1 MRWIGIGRRHTMDR
15 ANAGHARRRSGQ
27 ALIESCIVVLLLCLI
42 CFGLLQ
48 ISRFFAAQ
56 EIMDYASARGARA
69 RTVGFNQFM
78 VFKAVRVGTIPSAGA
93 LEFPSVDGGPSAQ
106 HDVEQARIPL
116 YLGAERHGNLSGILD
131 YEAWDDIQFSHQQ
144 TGFGDQVD
152 FQTSQD
158 IPFTF
163 PLHRLYYAGDS
174 LEIRGEASM
183 EKHFP
188 LYLEDMEL

>member
-1 MRWIGIGRRHTMDR
+1 MQKTCLRCAHS
-15 ANAGHARRRSGQ
+15 ASPNAGRPGNRSGQ
-27 ALIESCIVVLLLCLI
+27 ALIESCIVILLLCLI

-48 ISRFFAAQ
+48 ISRLFAAQ
-56 EIMDYASARGARA
+56 EIMDYAASRGARA

-78 VFKAVRVGTIPSAGA
+78 VFKAVRVGTIPSAG
-93 LEFPSVDGGPSAQ
+93 LLSFPSIDGGPSAQ
-106 HDVEQARIPL
+106 QDVEEARIPL

-131 YEAWDDIQFSHQQ
+131 YELWDDVEYSHQQ

-152 FQTSQD
+152 FQVYQD

-163 PLHRLYYAGDS
+163 PLHQLYYAGDS

-188 LYLEDMEL
+188 LYLQDLEL